1 MKIKNE
7 VGKAKKECGCVT
19 WLEHWEKSAKKKA
32 GKCGVIG
39 CADPATAGTLVI
51 KPSMGPVPY
60 ILPLC
65 AAHAAELGKE
75 LEVAESALLVRA
87 NKLGT
92 CS

>member
-7 VGKAKKECGCVT
+7 PGKTKKECGCAT
-19 WLEHWEKSAKKKA
+19 WLEHWEKSAKKA
-32 GKCGVIG
+32 SGKCSVIG

-60 ILPLC
+60 VAPFC
-65 AAHAAELGKE
+65 AAHAAQVGKE
-75 LEVAESALLVRA
+75 LEVAESVLLVRA
-87 NKLGT
+87 NKLAT